1 MLAIALHYLNGWA
14 MAAADG
20 ARKKEVEWPPHPDR
34 VFMALAA
41 AYFETDEGDKLAERA
56 ALEWLEALPPPSISF
71 SDMPGRRAVVTHH
84 VPTND
89 ARLARSKKVLEIV
102 LRDSVSIGKLKE
114 SGLGQLPEFRVRQP
128 RSFPVVVPDVPVVH
142 LIWPN
147 AIPDRS
153 CRRALEDL
161 CRKLTHIGHSASFVA
176 AYVVSDPPAPN
187 LAPTDAPF
195 GQRLRIPGK
204 GRLAQLAERCD
215 RSVAIR
221 WADQTWAVACAKS
234 EAKDAK
240 GDDRRRR
247 LAVQREAEAT
257 LAREF
262 PDGPPVPA
270 LDPRL
275 FRPDPAF
282 TETYGPLTDVAAQA
296 VPHSVFDTNLI
307 VLALAGQPVG
317 LRGVLALTAALRNL
331 CMAACPVQPPPEWLS
346 GHRPDGRATAAPH
359 VAFLP
364 LAFVGDRH
372 ADGRLLGLALAL
384 PRDLDAAEV
393 ARCIGPI
400 LVDVHGEPHPLPL
413 RDGAG
418 RRVTATLVNAP
429 RPPQKTLWV
438 ERWTQPSQYWATV
451 TPIVLDRHFDGP
463 DRWQQAADSVKT
475 GCERIGLPRPRDVLL
490 DPVSRFSGVPHA
502 RDFAPLTR
510 KSDGGRMHHVHA
522 TLVFDEAVVGPLTI
536 GAGRFRGYG
545 FCRPLPQGGG
555 DA

>member
-20 ARKKEVEWPPHPDR
+20 ARKEEAEWPPHPDR
-34 VFMALAA
+34 VFMALAC
-41 AYFETDEGDKLAERA
+41 AYFETESGDKQAEWA
-56 ALEWLEALPPPSISF
+56 ALEWLEALPPPAVAASPHTQRHQVTCFVPVNDTADPFGKPTEGKPKPAQISGALSI
-71 SDMPGRRAVVTHH
+71 GRR
-84 VPTND
+84 
-89 ARLARSKKVLEIV
+89 
-102 LRDSVSIGKLKE
+102 
-114 SGLGQLPEFRVRQP
+114 RQP
-128 RSFPVVVPDVPVVH
+128 RSFPVAIPYDPVVH
-142 LIWPN
+142 LVWPDTE
-147 AIPDRS
+147 PTVPQ
-153 CRRALEDL
+153 RAALDEL
-161 CRKLTHIGHSASFVA
+161 CRKVTHVGHSASFVA
-176 AYVVSDPPAPN
+176 ACVVDHAPAPT
-187 LAPTDAPF
+187 LLPTALPL
-195 GQRLRIPGK
+195 GQRLRVPSR
-204 GRLAQLAERCD
+204 GRLAQLAAQCD
-215 RSVAIR
+215 RDAAIR
-221 WADQTWAVACAKS
+221 WADRTAAVARAKK
-234 EAKDAK
+234 AVK
-240 GDDRRRR
+240 GTKGEEKRAR
-247 LAVQREAEAT
+247 LAIQQAEEAI
-257 LAREF
+257 LDREF
-262 PDGPPVPA
+262 PDGPPVKA

-282 TETYGPLTDVAAQA
+282 TETYGPPTEVAAQA
-296 VPHSVFDTNLI
+296 VPHSVFATNLI
-307 VLALAGQPVG
+307 VLALKGQPAG

-400 LVDVHGEPHPLPL
+400 LVDGRGEPHPLPL

-418 RRVTATLVNAP
+418 RRLAATLVNAP

-438 ERWTQPSQYWATV
+438 ERWTQPSRYWATV
-451 TPIVLDRHFDGP
+451 TPVVLDRHFDGS
-463 DRWQQAADSVKT
+463 DRWQQAAESVKT

-490 DPVSRFSGVPHA
+490 DPVSRLSGVPHA

-522 TLVFDEAVVGPLTI
+522 TLVFDEAVVGPVTI

-555 DA
+555 DG